1 MSGFLQI
8 NKEGKYSP
16 QAIKDLAK
24 LTHVER
30 PEIRDLLIEIADEC
44 IHISDEDRC
53 ELASKIVDCGI
64 KAAEERNIDYR
75 EL

>member
-8 NKEGKYSP
+8 NREGKYSP